1 MKKFLQPS
9 QDRAADLPKIRWQ
22 LVFAPT
28 LLNKIAME
36 QKIQVAPKIT
46 LLMAPKLHISAE

>member
-1 MKKFLQPS
+1 MKKS
-9 QDRAADLPKIRWQ
+9 YNHKVRWQ
-22 LVFAPT
+22 QVVAST